1 MILKTLLLNP
11 TKTLRV
17 GGPITTTHRP
27 KNSFQFLFMLDM
39 SSITPYILPG
49 SISMVWIRSFWLNF
63 RSIFALAKV
72 TRNVV
77 LSNRL
82 KEIDSVISF
91 VMLGFISTN

>member
-1 MILKTLLLNP
+1 M
-11 TKTLRV
+11 
-17 GGPITTTHRP
+17 THRP

-49 SISMVWIRSFWLNF
+49 SISMVWIRSGWLNF

-91 VMLGFISTN
+91 VMLGFICTN